1 MTAKHTES
9 PGRREWERRRLQGS
23 GPAGPQGPTGPA
35 GPAGANG
42 ATGATGATGDTG
54 PPGPAPTGL
63 DDQIV
68 RMNGTTAVGAGLG
81 TIDAAGNIATP
92 GTITAGDGTASA
104 SSIINGLAATA
115 RNLVYR
121 TAGSN
126 RWVARANATAE
137 AGSNAGSDY
146 QLFAADDSGTLIDI
160 VLTVFRTALGVFQIN
175 REVDMT
181 KAVRTPILIG
191 RSTNITLDETRGD
204 VWFALPGSRSATFP
218 LAASCP
224 GRIYGLGLTSGAFNI
239 IATASGA
246 DTIQGAA
253 TYNINVT
260 GEYIRFKSDG
270 VSDWRIC

>member
-23 GPAGPQGPTGPA
+23 GPAGPEGPEGPA
-35 GPAGANG
+35 GPAGADG
-42 ATGATGATGDTG
+42 AAGPTG
-54 PPGPAPTGL
+54 PTGPAGPAPTGL

-68 RMNGTTAVGAGLG
+68 RMNGTNAVESGLG
-81 TIDAAGNIATP
+81 TIDASGNIATP

-104 SSIINGLAATA
+104 SSILNGLAATA
-115 RNLVYR
+115 RNLIFR

-126 RWVARANATAE
+126 RWVWRANATAE
-137 AGSNAGSDY
+137 AGANAGSDI

-160 VLTVFRTALGVFQIN
+160 VLTVFRTALGLFQIN

-181 KAVRTPILIG
+181 KAHRTPILIG

-218 LAASCP
+218 AAASCP
-224 GRIYGLGLTSGAFNI
+224 GRIYGLGLTSGAFSI
-239 IATASGA
+239 IATPAGG
-246 DTIQGAA
+246 DTVQGAA
-253 TYNINVT
+253 TYSINVI
-260 GEYIRFKSDG
+260 GEYLRFKSDG
-270 VSDWRIC
+270 VSNWIIC